1 MPLKSLPRLPI
12 GEASFENLRIR
23 RCLYCDKT
31 ALIYQLTLDHPYCL
45 LTRPRR
51 FGKSLL
57 LSTLYSLF
65 KSGVTY
71 FSDLYIEKVW
81 DEPLY
86 KVLNLDFSRLDT
98 QSTERLDQSLSGLI
112 RESAMENALDISNWP
127 IASAKQALIEFKI
140 RCGKQRM
147 VILIDEYDAPILAN
161 QNHPQLQRQITERL
175 ADFFNSLKGA
185 AKGSRFVMLCGVTRN
200 TLSNEY
206 SSMNF
211 LTDIS
216 LESEYAA
223 LTGFTEKELTK
234 TFEPYLTAACSYL
247 KLSMSALLAEI
258 RTHYDGYAFD
268 PLCSVKVYNNWSILN
283 FLNDKFFR
291 FSNYW
296 YETGKISSHV
306 KQYLIEQ
313 SQTSEGTYFSV
324 LMEKL
329 AQGHYLSITSLRSA
343 PDFKR
348 ACPLISL
355 FYTGYL
361 TVQGTDNVHSP
372 AQLCL
377 GIPNLEI
384 ASALARLYS
393 SLILR
398 QDNADETVAMFTD
411 VLSAL
416 HDFGHLEHAVSKLN
430 ALYNTFSYDAQI
442 FSREALLR
450 DIFYLAGVL
459 SACQLAREVPNSRGR
474 SDLELS
480 AAGERLVFEFKLA
493 RTDSESGRLLI
504 QAVQQ
509 LTERAYGK
517 TLPMMATLSYVIVF
531 SQESRK
537 IVRICALRGSEL
549 LGSYPGNS

>member
-1 MPLKSLPRLPI
+1 
-12 GEASFENLRIR
+12 
-23 RCLYCDKT
+23 
-31 ALIYQLTLDHPYCL
+31 
-45 LTRPRR
+45 
-51 FGKSLL
+51 
-57 LSTLYSLF
+57 
-65 KSGVTY
+65 
-71 FSDLYIEKVW
+71 
-81 DEPLY
+81 
-86 KVLNLDFSRLDT
+86 
-98 QSTERLDQSLSGLI
+98 
-112 RESAMENALDISNWP
+112 
-127 IASAKQALIEFKI
+127 
-140 RCGKQRM
+140 
-147 VILIDEYDAPILAN
+147 
-161 QNHPQLQRQITERL
+161 
-175 ADFFNSLKGA
+175 
-185 AKGSRFVMLCGVTRN
+185 
-200 TLSNEY
+200 
-206 SSMNF
+206 
-211 LTDIS
+211 
-216 LESEYAA
+216 
-223 LTGFTEKELTK
+223 
-234 TFEPYLTAACSYL
+234 
-247 KLSMSALLAEI
+247 
-258 RTHYDGYAFD
+258 
-268 PLCSVKVYNNWSILN
+268 
-283 FLNDKFFR
+283 
-291 FSNYW
+291 
-296 YETGKISSHV
+296 
-306 KQYLIEQ
+306 
-313 SQTSEGTYFSV
+313 
-324 LMEKL
+324 MEKL
-329 AQGHYLSITSLRSA
+329 AQGHYISITSLRSA

-493 RTDSESGRLLI
+493 RTDSESGRLLR

-549 LGSYPGNS
+549 LGSCPGNS